1 MSTGKPKY
9 ICSAWFAI
17 HRVLRYDESN
27 NEKALLSG
35 GGKMSERVFQY
46 PFDKIYQLYLQ
57 KVTKKGRTQAELD
70 NVLSWLTGYE
80 QEILHA
86 SELPLQD
93 FFAQAKMSPQAT
105 LITGVV
111 CGVRVEKLEDPL
123 MRQIREMDKVVDEL
137 AKGKAIEKIKR

>member
-1 MSTGKPKY
+1 
-9 ICSAWFAI
+9 
-17 HRVLRYDESN
+17 
-27 NEKALLSG
+27 
-35 GGKMSERVFQY
+35 MSERVFQY
-46 PFDKIYQLYLQ
+46 PFDQIYQLYLQ

-70 NVLSWLTGYE
+70 DVLSWLTGYD
-80 QEILHA
+80 QKALHK
-86 SELPLQD
+86 SKLPLQD